1 MSLGAVR
8 MARRDKETAMFS
20 LVPMT
25 YQVFVSLVN
34 LLAVYVDVIP
44 C

>member
-8 MARRDKETAMFS
+8 MARRDKEIAMFS

-25 YQVFVSLVN
+25 YHVFVSLVN
-34 LLAVYVDVIP
+34 LLAIYVDVIP